1 MSDLAGNTM
10 HGDTHRIS
18 VLMRGTETALSD
30 CTVEL
35 NAVRSNLTRVRQL
48 RIQAQELSRQAEE
61 IFDTILVNWARA
73 RVEMEE
79 IINRYGTQSVSQLLS
94 HQFKSTMEAYD
105 RAGLFC
111 VKQLKIHT
119 RLEKSNWLLSLALNS
134 EFIEAQHYI

>member
-1 MSDLAGNTM
+1 MLTRDLAGNRM
-10 HGDTHRIS
+10 RGDTHRIS

-79 IINRYGTQSVSQLLS
+79 IKID
-94 HQFKSTMEAYD
+94 MEPKASRNCCLANSKARWRLMIARD
-105 RAGLFC
+105 LFC

-119 RLEKSNWLLSLALNS
+119 RLEKSNWLNCRSL
-134 EFIEAQHYI
+134 

>member
-1 MSDLAGNTM
+1 MLTRDLAGNRM
-10 HGDTHRIS
+10 RGDTHRIS

-61 IFDTILVNWARA
+61 IFDTIIVNWARA

-79 IINRYGTQSVSQLLS
+79 IINRYGSQSVSQLLS
-94 HQFKSTMEAYD
+94 RQFKSTMEVYD
-105 RAGLFC
+105 RAGLFLRK
-111 VKQLKIHT
+111 VIENTYKI
-119 RLEKSNWLLSLALNS
+119 REIELVIVARF
-134 EFIEAQHYI
+134 EF

>member
-18 VLMRGTETALSD
+18 VLMRGTETALNN
-30 CTVEL
+30 CTVEF
-35 NAVRSNLTRVRQL
+35 NAVRSNLNRVRQL

-79 IINRYGTQSVSQLLS
+79 IINRYGSQSVSQLLS
-94 HQFKSTMEAYD
+94 RQFKSTMEAYD
-105 RAGLFC
+105 RAGHFLR
-111 VKQLKIHT
+111 K
-119 RLEKSNWLLSLALNS
+119 A
-134 EFIEAQHYI
+134 IENT